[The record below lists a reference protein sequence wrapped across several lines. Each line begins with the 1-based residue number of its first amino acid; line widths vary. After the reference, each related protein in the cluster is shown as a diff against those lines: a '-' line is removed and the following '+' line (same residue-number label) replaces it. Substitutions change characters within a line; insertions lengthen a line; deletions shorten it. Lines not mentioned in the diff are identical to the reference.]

1 MIPRSM
7 TRLRPLVAGA
17 SVLALAVPGCSTGVP
32 EADRAIFV
40 NACSGVTGASNPACS
55 CAFDELSQRGSQQ
68 TIDETI
74 ESLRRGQAP
83 PRLTRAIARCSTT
96 N

>member
-1 MIPRSM
+1 MLSLHPY
-7 TRLRPLVAGA
+7 LA
-17 SVLALAVPGCSTGVP
+17 SAVVLVLALALTGCSTGVR

-40 NACSGVTGASNPACS
+40 NACSSVTGASNPTCQ
-55 CAFDELSQRGSQQ
+55 CAFDELGREGSDRAV
-68 TIDETI
+68 DEAI
-74 ESLRRGQAP
+74 ESLQRGQAP